1 MSSIQEQIE
10 ARKKRL
16 ERLQKLHKLEKQTAP
31 ETSSSNDEHTV
42 ESLSLRAEQDSLNKL
57 KQRASHIIQEIV
69 NDDKTSRIGTEK
81 KIDGTESMQAA
92 LQDQL
97 DELDKRTNA
106 KIKML
111 VRKRILK
118 SAVSEE

>member
-10 ARKKRL
+10 ARKRRL
-16 ERLQKLHKLEKQTAP
+16 ERLQKLHKHEKQTTQ
-31 ETSSSNDEHTV
+31 EKSVSNDEHTV
-42 ESLSLRAEQDSLNKL
+42 ESLSLRVEQDSVNKL
-57 KQRASHIIQEIV
+57 KHRASQIIQEVV
-69 NDDKTSRIGTEK
+69 NDDKTSCTGMEK
-81 KIDGTESMQAA
+81 KIDGTESMRAS
-92 LQDQL
+92 LEDQL

>member
-16 ERLQKLHKLEKQTAP
+16 ERLQKLHKHENQTTQ
-31 ETSSSNDEHTV
+31 ENSGSNDEHTV
-42 ESLSLRAEQDSLNKL
+42 EALSLQVEQDSLDKL
-57 KQRASHIIQEIV
+57 KHRASQIIQEFV
-69 NDDKTSRIGTEK
+69 NDDKSSSIGTGK
-81 KIDGTESMQAA
+81 KIDGTESMQAS
-92 LQDQL
+92 LRDQL

-106 KIKML
+106 KIKLL

-118 SAVSEE
+118 NAVSEE